1 MSSSNAKSRYSFAD
15 LILPDVTYASYNDK
29 YANAVQDAVI
39 IVLSNCT
46 FEVVAAFA
54 VFGVVG
60 FLGIDPSNTPRLGG
74 ESCHSLY
81 IPPLPCADH
90 AAFRPV
96 RLAFEIGF
104 LT

>member
-1 MSSSNAKSRYSFAD
+1 MSIANACPQYGLAN

-60 FLGIDPSNTPRLGG
+60 FLGIDPSNTPRLEG
-74 ESCHSLY
+74 EEYHSVY
-81 IPPLPCADH
+81 IAPLNMC
-90 AAFRPV
+90 
-96 RLAFEIGF
+96 
-104 LT
+104 